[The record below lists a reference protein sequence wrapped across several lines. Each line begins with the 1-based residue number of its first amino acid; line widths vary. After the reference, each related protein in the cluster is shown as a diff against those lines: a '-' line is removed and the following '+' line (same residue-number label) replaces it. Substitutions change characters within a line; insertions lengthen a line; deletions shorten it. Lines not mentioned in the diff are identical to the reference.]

1 LDVNVR
7 FDNQRARAHE
17 RGRERGREGARGRT
31 GERERQRSRE
41 REAGR
46 LVAPNFRHPARS
58 SEDPWLEERMRG
70 GGGRETER
78 AREREKEEG
87 TGTVQPQSDV
97 GGDEWIPAWRTASV
111 PSCITER
118 KRDRIQ
124 KTNGSKVMNRRL

>member
-1 LDVNVR
+1 MDVNVR

-17 RGRERGREGARGRT
+17 RGRESGREGARGRT

-97 GGDEWIPAWRTASV
+97 GGDEWIPAWRTARV

-118 KRDRIQ
+118 KRDQFKRP
-124 KTNGSKVMNRRL
+124 TAPRS

>member
-1 LDVNVR
+1 LDVNDR

-17 RGRERGREGARGRT
+17 RERERGREREREKWR
-31 GERERQRSRE
+31 ERERSGG

-58 SEDPWLEERMRG
+58 SEDPWLEERMKG

-111 PSCITER
+111 PSCVTER
-118 KRDRIQ
+118 KRDQIE
-124 KTNGSKVMNRRL
+124 KTKGSKVMNRRL

>member
-1 LDVNVR
+1 MDVNDR

-17 RGRERGREGARGRT
+17 RERERGGEGERERGREG
-31 GERERQRSRE
+31 ERERSRE

-58 SEDPWLEERMRG
+58 SEDPWLEERMKG
-70 GGGRETER
+70 GGWRETER

-111 PSCITER
+111 PPA
-118 KRDRIQ
+118 
-124 KTNGSKVMNRRL
+124 